1 MTKKI
6 LIAED
11 EAYLRLLI
19 LQSIEEL
26 EDEGVEI
33 LMAEDGAQALEA
45 IESEHPQL
53 ILLDVMM
60 PHVNGFEVCQQVRT
74 RDDIPRPYI
83 ILLTA
88 KGQEYDRLRGNQVGA
103 DVYMTKPFNPDDLL
117 SAVRDAIL
125 HGSAEG
131 GR

>member
-1 MTKKI
+1 MTKRI

-33 LMAEDGAQALEA
+33 SMAEDGAQALEY
-45 IESEHPQL
+45 INSEHPQL
-53 ILLDVMM
+53 VLLDVMM
-60 PHVNGFEVCQQVRT
+60 PFVNGFEVCQKVRS
-74 RDDIPRPYI
+74 DPNPPQPYI

-88 KGQEYDRLRGNQVGA
+88 KGQEYDKLRGNQAGA
-103 DVYMTKPFNPDDLL
+103 DVYMTKPFNPDELL
-117 SAVRDAIL
+117 SAVRKAIFT
-125 HGSAEG
+125 
-131 GR
+131 

>member
-1 MTKKI
+1 MTKRI

-33 LMAEDGAQALEA
+33 SMAEDGAQALEY
-45 IESEHPQL
+45 INSEHPQL
-53 ILLDVMM
+53 VLLDVMM
-60 PHVNGFEVCQQVRT
+60 PFVNGFEVCQKVRS
-74 RDDIPRPYI
+74 DPNLPQPYI

-88 KGQEYDRLRGNQVGA
+88 KGQEYDKLRGNQAGA
-103 DVYMTKPFNPDDLL
+103 DVYMTKPFNPDELL
-117 SAVRDAIL
+117 SAVRKAIFT
-125 HGSAEG
+125 
-131 GR
+131 

>member
-1 MTKKI
+1 MAKKI

-33 LMAEDGAQALEA
+33 LLAEDGAQALEYIYA
-45 IESEHPQL
+45 EHPQL
-53 ILLDVMM
+53 VLLDVMM
-60 PHVNGFEVCQQVRT
+60 PHVNGFEVCQKVRS
-74 RDDIPRPYI
+74 DKNLPQPYI

-88 KGQEYDRLRGNQVGA
+88 KGQEYDKLRGNQAGA

-117 SAVRDAIL
+117 SAVRKVIFA
-125 HGSAEG
+125 
-131 GR
+131 

>member
-1 MTKKI
+1 MEPKI
-6 LIAED
+6 VIAED

-33 LMAEDGAQALEA
+33 IVTEDGPSALAA
-45 IESEHPQL
+45 IERESPAL

-60 PHVNGFEVCQQVRT
+60 PGMNGFEVCERVRANASL
-74 RDDIPRPYI
+74 RQPYI

-88 KGQEYDRLRGNQVGA
+88 KGQEYDKVRGIEAGA
-103 DVYMTKPFNPDDLL
+103 DRYMTKPFNPDDLL
-117 SAVRDAIL
+117 DAARAIVL
-125 HGSAEG
+125 
-131 GR
+131 